1 LVFGQKTRGR
11 APFCEIAHRETPITL
26 LRDTNAERQRMTLT
40 HLISEGFKGWHGVK
54 LHQPDWSDRS
64 HSIAFSAELVK
75 EDLLV
80 FAIFNAYGGPRH
92 SVSTSVGLYRFC
104 IVLSGSAGNCIP

>member
-1 LVFGQKTRGR
+1 
-11 APFCEIAHRETPITL
+11 
-26 LRDTNAERQRMTLT
+26 MTLT

-75 EDLLV
+75 EDILV
-80 FAIFNAYGGPRH
+80 FAICSAYGGGR
-92 SVSTSVGLYRFC
+92 VTQ
-104 IVLSGSAGNCIP
+104 

>member
-1 LVFGQKTRGR
+1 V
-11 APFCEIAHRETPITL
+11 PFCEIAQRETL

-75 EDLLV
+75 EDILV
-80 FAIFNAYGGPRH
+80 FAIFNAYGGAASLSEYECRPL
-92 SVSTSVGLYRFC
+92 SVLYCPFGQQAMAFR
-104 IVLSGSAGNCIP
+104 NCA